1 MINKKKKYFYA
12 VMIFEVIL
20 LCIMLLIKG
29 TSISK
34 NDPRHGVADDW
45 YGIKNFTLD
54 ESTKQFALDALW
66 QDIQI
71 CYQSI
76 VDGTI
81 ITTDGVQTMSSPDT
95 VTYYTGTIEEAL
107 NAGYLL
113 DHLQWFYDTGS
124 IPASFV
130 PSSSTPQQSTND
142 AGATDNNTGNTSG
155 NSTGNKSDKSTTSST
170 IKEVTEDTK
179 ISGDYVTT
187 DKATVYSDYNGNS
200 TKDTIESGTD
210 VTVAAKTSNGYYKTT
225 YNDADAYIKT
235 STAVTKEEYEAAW
248 EEIDRVD
255 ATCTEDGKIVYTNDL
270 SGLEKEETIPML
282 EHDYVSTN
290 KIDATCTKDGEE
302 TFTCSIC
309 GDEKTE
315 VIEASGHKSGDWEIV
330 KKSGLLTKGEKQK
343 VCKKCGEVLESE
355 TIDSI
360 IPIWVVVIVVL
371 LIIAIAGFII
381 AFVCRK
387 KIAHNRN
394 NKETGV

>member
-1 MINKKKKYFYA
+1 MKKFFKKFNL
-12 VMIFEVIL
+12 VLISLFIV
-20 LCIMLLIKG
+20 CI
-29 TSISK
+29 TSINLSCIDMSA
-34 NDPRHGVADDW
+34 DPRAGVADDW
-45 YGIKNFTLD
+45 ACVQEGGEFGEIAV
-54 ESTKQFALDALW
+54 SALW
-66 QDIQI
+66 QDIQL
-71 CYQSI
+71 CYEAI
-76 VDGTI
+76 VNGNI
-81 ITTDGVQTMSSPDT
+81 NYNGEIQTMSSPDT
-95 VTYYTGTIEEAL
+95 VTYYTGTIEQAL

-142 AGATDNNTGNTSG
+142 AGTTESNTGNTSG
-155 NSTGNKSDKSTTSST
+155 SSTGNKSDKSTTSSPA
-170 IKEVTEDTK
+170 KEVTEDTK

-248 EEIDRVD
+248 EETDRVD

-282 EHDYVSTN
+282 GHDYASTN
-290 KIDATCTKDGEE
+290 KVDATCTEDGEE
-302 TFTCSIC
+302 TFTCNIC

-315 VIEASGHKSGDWEIV
+315 VIKASGHKTGDWEIV
-330 KKSGLLTKGEKQK
+330 KKSGLLAKGEKQK
-343 VCKKCGEVLESE
+343 ICEKCGEVLESK
-355 TIDSI
+355 TINSI
-360 IPIWVVVIVVL
+360 IPIWIVVIVVL

>member
-1 MINKKKKYFYA
+1 MINKKKICFHSIMILGVIILC
-12 VMIFEVIL
+12 VMLFVNGAI
-20 LCIMLLIKG
+20 
-29 TSISK
+29 ISK

-81 ITTDGVQTMSSPDT
+81 ITVDGVQTMSSPDT

-142 AGATDNNTGNTSG
+142 AGTTDSNTGNTSDS
-155 NSTGNKSDKSTTSST
+155 STGNKSDKSTTSST
-170 IKEVTEDTK
+170 AKVTEDTK

-248 EEIDRVD
+248 EETDRVD
-255 ATCTEDGKIVYTNDL
+255 ATCTEDGKIVYTNNL

-282 EHDYVSTN
+282 GHDYVSTN
-290 KIDATCTKDGEE
+290 KIDATCTEDGEE
-302 TFTCSIC
+302 TFTCNIC

-315 VIEASGHKSGDWEIV
+315 VIEASGHKAGDWEVV
-330 KKSGLLTKGEKQK
+330 KKSGLLTKGEKQR
-343 VCKKCGEVLESE
+343 VCEKCGEVLESE
-355 TIDSI
+355 TINSI
-360 IPIWVVVIVVL
+360 IPVWVVVIVIG
-371 LIIAIAGFII
+371 LIIAGAVSAFIY
-381 AFVCRK
+381 RK
-387 KIAHNRN
+387 KH
-394 NKETGV
+394 K

>member
-1 MINKKKKYFYA
+1 MRNIKKTS
-12 VMIFEVIL
+12 VIL
-20 LCIMLLIKG
+20 TLLTIVLCISF
-29 TSISK
+29 TSMK
-34 NDPRHGVADDW
+34 NLDMSDPRACVADDW
-45 YGIKNFTLD
+45 YAINNFSLD
-54 ESTKQFALDALW
+54 ESTRQFAVDALW
-66 QDIQI
+66 QDIQS
-71 CYQSI
+71 CYTSI
-76 VDGTI
+76 VNGSI
-81 ITTDGVQTMSSPDT
+81 NYNGEIQTMSSPDT
-95 VTYYTGTIEEAL
+95 VTYYTGTIEQAL

-142 AGATDNNTGNTSG
+142 AGTTESNTGNTSG
-155 NSTGNKSDKSTTSST
+155 SSTGNKSDKSTTSST
-170 IKEVTEDTK
+170 TKKVTEDTK

-210 VTVAAKTSNGYYKTT
+210 VTVSAKTSNGYYKTT

-248 EEIDRVD
+248 EETDRVD

-270 SGLEKEETIPML
+270 SGLEKEETILML
-282 EHDYVSTN
+282 GHDYVSTN
-290 KIDATCTKDGEE
+290 KVDATCTEDGEE

-315 VIEASGHKSGDWEIV
+315 VIEASGHKAGDWEIV

-343 VCKKCGEVLESE
+343 VCEKCGEVLESE
-355 TIDSI
+355 TINSI

-371 LIIAIAGFII
+371 LIIAITGFII
-381 AFVCRK
+381 AFICRK
-387 KIAHNRN
+387 KDNS
-394 NKETGV
+394 NKKTEL

>member
-1 MINKKKKYFYA
+1 MSRKKIKCFA
-12 VMIFEVIL
+12 ILVMTCL
-20 LCIMLLIKG
+20 LFA
-29 TSISK
+29 IS
-34 NDPRHGVADDW
+34 PRTNIHCTPNTPVGGVADDW
-45 YGIKNFTLD
+45 EYIKSVGNNS
-54 ESTKQFALDALW
+54 EEIQFGLDALW

-71 CYQSI
+71 CYESLNA
-76 VDGTI
+76 GTI
-81 ITTDGVQTMSSPDT
+81 ITLDGVQTMSSPDT
-95 VTYYTGTIEEAL
+95 VTYYTGTIEQAL

-142 AGATDNNTGNTSG
+142 AGTTDSNTGNTSG
-155 NSTGNKSDKSTTSST
+155 SSTGNKSDKSTTSST
-170 IKEVTEDTK
+170 AKEVTEDTK

-248 EEIDRVD
+248 EETDKVD

-282 EHDYVSTN
+282 GHDYVSTN
-290 KIDATCTKDGEE
+290 KIDATCTEDGKE
-302 TFTCSIC
+302 TFTCNIC

-315 VIEASGHKSGDWEIV
+315 VIEASGHKAGDWEIV
-330 KKSGLLTKGEKQK
+330 KKSGILAKGEKQK
-343 VCKKCGEVLESE
+343 VCEKCGEVLESK

>member
-1 MINKKKKYFYA
+1 MILGVIILC
-12 VMIFEVIL
+12 VMLFVNGAI
-20 LCIMLLIKG
+20 
-29 TSISK
+29 ISK

-81 ITTDGVQTMSSPDT
+81 ITVDGVQTMSSPDT

-142 AGATDNNTGNTSG
+142 AGTTDSNTGNTSDS
-155 NSTGNKSDKSTTSST
+155 STGNKSDKSTTSST
-170 IKEVTEDTK
+170 AKVTEDTK

-248 EEIDRVD
+248 EETDRVD
-255 ATCTEDGKIVYTNDL
+255 ATCTEDGKIVYTNNL

-282 EHDYVSTN
+282 GHDYVSTN
-290 KIDATCTKDGEE
+290 KIDATCTEDGEE
-302 TFTCSIC
+302 TFTCNIC

-315 VIEASGHKSGDWEIV
+315 VIEASGHKAGDWEVV
-330 KKSGLLTKGEKQK
+330 KKSGLLTKGEKQR
-343 VCKKCGEVLESE
+343 VCEKCGEVLESE
-355 TIDSI
+355 TINSI
-360 IPIWVVVIVVL
+360 IPVWVVVIVIG
-371 LIIAIAGFII
+371 LIIAGAVSAFIY
-381 AFVCRK
+381 RK
-387 KIAHNRN
+387 KH
-394 NKETGV
+394 K

>member
-1 MINKKKKYFYA
+1 MSRKKIKCFA
-12 VMIFEVIL
+12 ILVMTCL
-20 LCIMLLIKG
+20 LFA
-29 TSISK
+29 ISPHT
-34 NDPRHGVADDW
+34 NIHCTPNTPVGGVADDW
-45 YGIKNFTLD
+45 EYIKSVGNNSK
-54 ESTKQFALDALW
+54 EIQFGLDALW

-71 CYQSI
+71 CYESLNA
-76 VDGTI
+76 GTI
-81 ITTDGVQTMSSPDT
+81 ITLDGVQTMSSPDT
-95 VTYYTGTIEEAL
+95 VTYYTGTIEQAL

-142 AGATDNNTGNTSG
+142 AGTTDSNTGNTSG
-155 NSTGNKSDKSTTSST
+155 SSTGNKSDKSTTSST
-170 IKEVTEDTK
+170 AKEVTEDTK

-248 EEIDRVD
+248 EETDRVD
-255 ATCTEDGKIVYTNDL
+255 ATCTEDGKIVYTNNL

-282 EHDYVSTN
+282 RHDYVSTN
-290 KIDATCTKDGEE
+290 KIDATCTEDGKE
-302 TFTCSIC
+302 TFTCNIC

-315 VIEASGHKSGDWEIV
+315 VIEASGHKAGDWEIV
-330 KKSGLLTKGEKQK
+330 KKSGILAKGEKQK
-343 VCKKCGEVLESE
+343 VCEKCGEVLESK